1 MLVDKWIK
9 FIIQIIYSDR
19 SGGGQFFFY
28 KILPFA
34 FVIYSVRATFGIA
47 DKKGTLLSAIDVYA
61 QGNVTNDGPDPVSR
75 LRKMQILI

>member
-1 MLVDKWIK
+1 MNQVY
-9 FIIQIIYSDR
+9 YSDYLFR
-19 SGGGQFFFY
+19 SVRSFFFY

-47 DKKGTLLSAIDVYA
+47 DKKGALLSAIDVYA